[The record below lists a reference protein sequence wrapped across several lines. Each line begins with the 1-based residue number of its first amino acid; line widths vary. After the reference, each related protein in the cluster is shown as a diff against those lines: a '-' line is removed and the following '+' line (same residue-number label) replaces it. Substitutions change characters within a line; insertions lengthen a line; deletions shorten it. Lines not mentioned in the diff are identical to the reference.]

1 MSKGTDMSVLKKG
14 IKKLLIALPLLFLGP
29 YLITLSFLN
38 KDNYSFFIF
47 FILGLGIAITAVYF
61 AFGGINTIT
70 DAIFGPK
77 KIKK

>member
-1 MSKGTDMSVLKKG
+1 MTILKKG

-38 KDNYSFFIF
+38 KDNYSFYIF
-47 FILGLGIAITAVYF
+47 FLLGLGVAVTAVYF

-70 DAIFGPK
+70 TAFFGPK
-77 KIKK
+77 KTKR